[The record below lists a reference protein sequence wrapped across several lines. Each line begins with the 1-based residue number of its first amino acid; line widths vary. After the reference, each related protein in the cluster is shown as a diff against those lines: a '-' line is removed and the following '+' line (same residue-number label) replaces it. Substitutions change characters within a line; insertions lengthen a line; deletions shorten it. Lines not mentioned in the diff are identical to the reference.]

1 MDEIVRHRRSTF
13 SRTDIGHEDIIGP
26 TITSI
31 CKEYTADTYSKMNA
45 DSIKIRTYKQGI
57 TAASKGDHIM
67 HIDLG
72 CGAYATQTKEVLT
85 HHKRCLALEI
95 NTEAIDTA
103 RKTLQNFTYQR
114 PDLKWDIIP
123 THSSLLNRT
132 QIRDVCTRWGDPL
145 PTTIRIVH
153 EVFGFLASSEGAPL
167 VLRTMRRSLGQDFK
181 VEFAPR
187 YAASFLIPTEIKAED
202 IPSGKDTLTTAQL
215 ANPQL
220 ILARRVNINRAKLAD
235 KHHTLERFDF
245 DRETEDDNAA
255 QIHNHTTITIERAG
269 TLNSLVGFLSVDFG
283 RDYQPRRG
291 SAQSSTPGVLNS
303 GPSFTSAQ
311 GDKAYAT
318 NWQNPIFLLQR
329 PVRVEVGDN
338 ILIESSAEVFTE
350 KPSYSITIGKT
361 GDPSPETIRIDYH
374 ALYPTYRQLPPT
386 PADAEE
392 DQSRPYAKETTWTI
406 PPPLTHGPR
415 PYPTDRAQRGGDH
428 PADAEPWPKGKRPPE
443 GSKRTSYPPSR

>member
-1 MDEIVRHRRSTF
+1 MEEIVRHRRSTL
-13 SRTDIGHEDIIGP
+13 SRTDIGHADIIGP

-31 CKEYTADTYSKMNA
+31 CKEYTAYTYSKMNA
-45 DSIKIRTYKQGI
+45 DSIKLLTYKQGI
-57 TAASKGDHIM
+57 AAASKGDHIM

-95 NTEAIDTA
+95 NTEAINMA

-123 THSSLLNRT
+123 AHASLLNQT
-132 QIRDVCTRWGDPL
+132 QIRDACARWGDPM
-145 PTTIRIVH
+145 PTTIRVVH
-153 EVFGFLASSEGAPL
+153 EVFGFLASSEGAPM
-167 VLRTMRRSLGQDFK
+167 VLRTMRRSLGQHFK
-181 VEFAPR
+181 MEFAPR
-187 YAASFLIPTEIKAED
+187 HAASFLIPTEIKAED
-202 IPSGKDTLTTAQL
+202 IPSGKDTLTTTQL

-235 KHHTLERFDF
+235 KHHILERFDF
-245 DRETEDDNAA
+245 DRDADDDNAA

-269 TLNSLVGFLSVDFG
+269 TLNSLVGILSVDFG

-291 SAQSSTPGVLNS
+291 SAQSSTPGALNS

-311 GDKAYAT
+311 GDKACAT

-338 ILIESSAEVFTE
+338 ILIESSADVFTE

-361 GDPSPETIRIDYH
+361 GDPSPETIRFDYH

-386 PADAEE
+386 TRNWE
-392 DQSRPYAKETTWTI
+392 K
-406 PPPLTHGPR
+406 
-415 PYPTDRAQRGGDH
+415 
-428 PADAEPWPKGKRPPE
+428 
-443 GSKRTSYPPSR
+443 